1 MAPGGTGRHILRGR
15 ERGTRIA
22 GLDRGGALSTVDDPD
37 MSPQRDSD
45 GSDGSDWGEQ
55 VFRSL
60 PGLGVRHVA
69 TVPDAGLG
77 RFLELCEAD
86 PGIRL
91 ITLTTEEEG
100 IALACGTWLGGELA
114 AVAIQSSG
122 VGNIVNM
129 LGLPNVCRIP
139 CLLLVS
145 MRGEAEERNPW
156 QVPVGRAVHDLLT
169 ALGVDVFRPESAS
182 GVAATF
188 AEAAVRAR
196 EAGRPAAVLV
206 SQRIIGAKSFVGGD

>member
-1 MAPGGTGRHILRGR
+1 MSTG
-15 ERGTRIA
+15 
-22 GLDRGGALSTVDDPD
+22 DDGA
-37 MSPQRDSD
+37 
-45 GSDGSDWGEQ
+45 DWGER
-55 VFRSL
+55 VYRSL
-60 PGLGVRHVA
+60 PGLGIRHVA

-91 ITLTTEEEG
+91 VTLTTEEEG

-114 AVAIQSSG
+114 VVAIQSSG
-122 VGNIVNM
+122 IGNLVNL

-156 QVPVGRAVHDLLT
+156 QVPVGRAAPEVLATLD
-169 ALGVDVFRPESAS
+169 VDVCRPESAS
-182 GVAATF
+182 GVAPAF
-188 AEAAVRAR
+188 AEAAAQTR
-196 EAGRPAAVLV
+196 ENGRPGAVLV
-206 SQRIIGAKSFVGGD
+206 GQHIIGVKSFAGGD

>member
-1 MAPGGTGRHILRGR
+1 
-15 ERGTRIA
+15 
-22 GLDRGGALSTVDDPD
+22 
-37 MSPQRDSD
+37 MSPRRDSD
-45 GSDGSDWGEQ
+45 NSDGSDWGEQ

-60 PGLGVRHVA
+60 PGLGIRHVA

-91 ITLTTEEEG
+91 VTLTTEEG
-100 IALACGTWLGGELA
+100 IALACGMWLGGELA
-114 AVAIQSSG
+114 AIAIQSSG

-139 CLLLVS
+139 CLLLVT

-156 QVPVGRAVHDLLT
+156 QVPVGRAVPDLLA
-169 ALGVDVFRPESAS
+169 ALEVDVFRPASAS
-182 GVAATF
+182 GVAPAF
-188 AEAAVRAR
+188 AEAAAR
-196 EAGRPAAVLV
+196 TRESGRPAAVLV
-206 SQRIIGAKSFVGGD
+206 SQRIIGAKSFGSGD

>member
-1 MAPGGTGRHILRGR
+1 MTSRDGGG
-15 ERGTRIA
+15 
-22 GLDRGGALSTVDDPD
+22 
-37 MSPQRDSD
+37 
-45 GSDGSDWGEQ
+45 DWGAE
-55 VFRSL
+55 VFEALRR
-60 PGLGVRHVA
+60 LGIRHVA

-114 AVAIQSSG
+114 AVAMQSSG

-129 LGLPNVCRIP
+129 LALPNVCRIP

-156 QVPVGRAVHDLLT
+156 QVPVGRAVPGLLA
-169 ALGVDVFRPESAS
+169 ALDVDVFRPESAA
-182 GVAATF
+182 GVAPAF
-188 AEAAVRAR
+188 AEGAARAR
-196 EAGRPAAVLV
+196 ETGRPAAVLV
-206 SQRIIGAKSFVGGD
+206 SQHIIGAKSFVGGD

>member
-1 MAPGGTGRHILRGR
+1 M
-15 ERGTRIA
+15 
-22 GLDRGGALSTVDDPD
+22 STVDDPD
-37 MSPQRDSD
+37 ISPHRDSD
-45 GSDGSDWGEQ
+45 GADWGEQ

-60 PGLGVRHVA
+60 PGLGIRYVA

-77 RFLELCEAD
+77 TFLELCEAD
-86 PGIRL
+86 PAIRL

-114 AVAIQSSG
+114 AVAMQSSG
-122 VGNIVNM
+122 VGNVVNM

-156 QVPVGRAVHDLLT
+156 QVPVGRAVPDLLA

-182 GVAATF
+182 GVAPAF
-188 AEAAVRAR
+188 VEAAARAR
-196 EAGRPAAVLV
+196 QTGRPAAVLV
-206 SQRIIGAKSFVGGD
+206 SQRIIGAKSFTGGD

>member
-1 MAPGGTGRHILRGR
+1 M
-15 ERGTRIA
+15 
-22 GLDRGGALSTVDDPD
+22 STVDDPD
-37 MSPQRDSD
+37 IPQHRDAEDSD
-45 GSDGSDWGEQ
+45 GADWGEQ

-60 PGLGVRHVA
+60 PGLGIRHVA

-77 RFLELCEAD
+77 RFLELCDAD

-114 AVAIQSSG
+114 AVAMQSSG
-122 VGNIVNM
+122 VGNVVNM

-156 QVPVGRAVHDLLT
+156 QVPVGRAVPDLLA

-182 GVAATF
+182 GVAPAF
-188 AEAAVRAR
+188 VEAAGRAQR
-196 EAGRPAAVLV
+196 TGRPAAVLV
-206 SQRIIGAKSFVGGD
+206 SQRIIGAKSFTDGD

>member
-1 MAPGGTGRHILRGR
+1 MTSRDGG
-15 ERGTRIA
+15 
-22 GLDRGGALSTVDDPD
+22 D
-37 MSPQRDSD
+37 
-45 GSDGSDWGEQ
+45 DWGAE
-55 VFRSL
+55 VFEALRRV
-60 PGLGVRHVA
+60 GIRHVA

-114 AVAIQSSG
+114 AVAMQSSG

-129 LGLPNVCRIP
+129 LALPNVCRIP

-156 QVPVGRAVHDLLT
+156 QVPVGRAVPDLLA
-169 ALGVDVFRPESAS
+169 ALDVDVLRPESAA
-182 GVAATF
+182 GVAPAF
-188 AEAAVRAR
+188 AEAAARAQ
-196 EAGRPAAVLV
+196 ETGRPAAVLV
-206 SQRIIGAKSFVGGD
+206 SQRIIGAKSFVSGD

>member
-1 MAPGGTGRHILRGR
+1 MFR
-15 ERGTRIA
+15 
-22 GLDRGGALSTVDDPD
+22 ALP
-37 MSPQRDSD
+37 
-45 GSDGSDWGEQ
+45 
-55 VFRSL
+55 SL
-60 PGLGVRHVA
+60 GIRHVA

-77 RFLELCEAD
+77 TFLELCAGD
-86 PGIRL
+86 PDVRL

-139 CLLLVS
+139 CVLLVS

-156 QVPVGRAVHDLLT
+156 QIPVGRAVPDVLT
-169 ALGVDVFRPESAS
+169 ALGVPVLRPGTEEEVASA
-182 GVAATF
+182 F
-188 AEAAVRAR
+188 AEAADEARAA
-196 EAGRPAAVLV
+196 ERPAAVLV
-206 SQRIIGAKSFVGGD
+206 SQRIIGAKSFRGTE

>member
-1 MAPGGTGRHILRGR
+1 M
-15 ERGTRIA
+15 
-22 GLDRGGALSTVDDPD
+22 DDPD
-37 MSPQRDSD
+37 IPPNRADDDAD
-45 GSDGSDWGEQ
+45 GGDWGEQ

-60 PGLGVRHVA
+60 PGLGIRHVA

-77 RFLELCEAD
+77 RFLDLCEAD
-86 PGIRL
+86 PAVRL
-91 ITLTTEEEG
+91 VTLTTEEEG

-114 AVAIQSSG
+114 AVALQSSG

-139 CLLLVS
+139 CLLLIS

-156 QVPVGRAVHDLLT
+156 QVPVGRAVPDLLA

-182 GVAATF
+182 GVATAF
-188 AEAAVRAR
+188 GEAAARAR
-196 EAGRPAAVLV
+196 RTGRPAAVLV
-206 SQRIIGAKSFVGGD
+206 SQRIIGAKSFTGGD

>member
-1 MAPGGTGRHILRGR
+1 M
-15 ERGTRIA
+15 
-22 GLDRGGALSTVDDPD
+22 STVHDPD
-37 MSPQRDSD
+37 ISPHREA
-45 GSDGSDWGEQ
+45 DGSDWGEQ

-60 PGLGVRHVA
+60 PGLGIRHVA

-77 RFLELCEAD
+77 TFLELCETD

-91 ITLTTEEEG
+91 VTLTTEEEG

-129 LGLPNVCRIP
+129 LGLPSVCRIP

-156 QVPVGRAVHDLLT
+156 QVPVGRAVPDLLA
-169 ALGVDVFRPESAS
+169 ALDVDVFRPESAS
-182 GVAATF
+182 GVAPAF
-188 AEAAVRAR
+188 VEAAARAR
-196 EAGRPAAVLV
+196 ETGRPAAVLV
-206 SQRIIGAKSFVGGD
+206 SQHIIGAKSFVSGD

>member
-1 MAPGGTGRHILRGR
+1 MTG
-15 ERGTRIA
+15 
-22 GLDRGGALSTVDDPD
+22 DDPD
-37 MSPQRDSD
+37 ISPQPDAHGSHGSEGSRGAD
-45 GSDGSDWGEQ
+45 GSDGSDWGEE
-55 VFRSL
+55 VYRSL
-60 PGLGVRHVA
+60 PGLGIRHVA

-86 PGIRL
+86 AGIRL

-129 LGLPNVCRIP
+129 LALPNVCRIP

-156 QVPVGRAVHDLLT
+156 QVPVGCAVPDLLA
-169 ALGVDVFRPESAS
+169 ALGVDVFRPEAPS
-182 GVAATF
+182 GVASAF
-188 AEAAVRAR
+188 VEAAARAR

-206 SQRIIGAKSFVGGD
+206 SQRIIGAKSFAGGD